1 MKHILSENMRRFGT
15 KNLVTENTRLKGLI
29 FNKDAEIVREKNRST
44 DFRLVFTRDNLIGT
58 KSVLNKLD
66 AAAELTPNT
75 EYEFELEYNLDNL
88 KYDIEFK
95 RKVNFIKFKLLKFS
109 ESSKNLLNDPIS
121 QNRVKK
127 LKSELYNILSRRY

>member
-1 MKHILSENMRRFGT
+1 MKYILSENMRRFGT

-29 FNKDAEIVREKNRST
+29 FNKDAEIIREKNRST
-44 DFRLVFTRDNLIGT
+44 DFRLVFTRDDLIGT
-58 KSVLNKLD
+58 KSVLDKLD

-88 KYDIEFK
+88 TPKLGFN

-109 ESSKNLLNDPIS
+109 EGGKDLLNDPNS

-127 LKSELYNILSRRY
+127 LQSELYNILSKRY